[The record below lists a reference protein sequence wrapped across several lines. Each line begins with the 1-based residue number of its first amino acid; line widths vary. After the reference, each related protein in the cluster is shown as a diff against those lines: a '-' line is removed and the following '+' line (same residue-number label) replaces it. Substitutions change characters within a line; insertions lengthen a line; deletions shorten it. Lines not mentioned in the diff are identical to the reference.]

1 MSNFSKMLEVNK
13 ASSVEKE
20 EKAVKEIT
28 KMIESDFQVTVAEL
42 VKRTGLSRAFFYK
55 NPIAVAALKDAR
67 EKQKGKSFT
76 NPTKVILDKAMEK
89 QIEVLKKENEKLKAA
104 RDRSAE
110 HPADCTCP
118 RCQSVLAAKMEWLAA
133 KLRQGSPIGEGG
145 AGSRPFQELTGT
157 PDSSEHVQLR
167 LCKQK

>member
-13 ASSVEKE
+13 TSSVEKE

-28 KMIESDFQVTVAEL
+28 KMIESDVQVTVAEL

-89 QIEVLKKENEKLKAA
+89 QIEVLKKENEKLK
-104 RDRSAE
+104 
-110 HPADCTCP
+110 
-118 RCQSVLAAKMEWLAA
+118 
-133 KLRQGSPIGEGG
+133 
-145 AGSRPFQELTGT
+145 
-157 PDSSEHVQLR
+157 
-167 LCKQK
+167 QKVAILEEEKSGLQKAVNKKALKVIKGL

>member
-13 ASSVEKE
+13 TSSVEKE

-28 KMIESDFQVTVAEL
+28 KMIESDVQVTVAEL

-89 QIEVLKKENEKLKAA
+89 QIEVLKKENEKLKQKVA
-104 RDRSAE
+104 
-110 HPADCTCP
+110 
-118 RCQSVLAAKMEWLAA
+118 VLEEEKSGL
-133 KLRQGSPIGEGG
+133 
-145 AGSRPFQELTGT
+145 
-157 PDSSEHVQLR
+157 
-167 LCKQK
+167 QKAVNKKALKVIKGL

>member
-28 KMIESDFQVTVAEL
+28 KMIESDVQVTVAEL

-89 QIEVLKKENEKLKAA
+89 QIEVLKKENEKLK
-104 RDRSAE
+104 
-110 HPADCTCP
+110 
-118 RCQSVLAAKMEWLAA
+118 
-133 KLRQGSPIGEGG
+133 
-145 AGSRPFQELTGT
+145 
-157 PDSSEHVQLR
+157 
-167 LCKQK
+167 QKVAILEEEKSGLQKEVNKKALKVIKGL

>member
-28 KMIESDFQVTVAEL
+28 KMIESDVQVTVAEL

-67 EKQKGKSFT
+67 EKQKGKSFA

-89 QIEVLKKENEKLKAA
+89 QIEVLKKENEKLKQKVA
-104 RDRSAE
+104 
-110 HPADCTCP
+110 
-118 RCQSVLAAKMEWLAA
+118 VLEEEK
-133 KLRQGSPIGEGG
+133 
-145 AGSRPFQELTGT
+145 TG
-157 PDSSEHVQLR
+157 L
-167 LCKQK
+167 QKAVNKKALKVIKGL

>member
-28 KMIESDFQVTVAEL
+28 KMIESDVQVTVAEL

-55 NPIAVAALKDAR
+55 NHIAVAALKDAR

-89 QIEVLKKENEKLKAA
+89 QIEVLKKENEKLK
-104 RDRSAE
+104 
-110 HPADCTCP
+110 
-118 RCQSVLAAKMEWLAA
+118 
-133 KLRQGSPIGEGG
+133 
-145 AGSRPFQELTGT
+145 
-157 PDSSEHVQLR
+157 
-167 LCKQK
+167 QKVAILEEEKSGLQKAVNKKALKVIKGL

>member
-1 MSNFSKMLEVNK
+1 MLEVNK

-28 KMIESDFQVTVAEL
+28 KMIESDVQVTVAEL

-67 EKQKGKSFT
+67 EKQKGKSFA

-89 QIEVLKKENEKLKAA
+89 QIEVLKKENEKLKQKVA
-104 RDRSAE
+104 
-110 HPADCTCP
+110 
-118 RCQSVLAAKMEWLAA
+118 VLEEEK
-133 KLRQGSPIGEGG
+133 
-145 AGSRPFQELTGT
+145 TG
-157 PDSSEHVQLR
+157 L
-167 LCKQK
+167 QKAVNKKALKVIKGL

>member
-28 KMIESDFQVTVAEL
+28 KMIESDVQVTVAEL

-89 QIEVLKKENEKLKAA
+89 QIEVLKKENEKLKQKVAILEEEKSGLQKA
-104 RDRSAE
+104 
-110 HPADCTCP
+110 
-118 RCQSVLAAKMEWLAA
+118 VNK
-133 KLRQGSPIGEGG
+133 KSPKVIKG
-145 AGSRPFQELTGT
+145 L
-157 PDSSEHVQLR
+157 
-167 LCKQK
+167 

>member
-13 ASSVEKE
+13 ALSVEKE

-28 KMIESDFQVTVAEL
+28 KMIESDVQVTVAEL

-67 EKQKGKSFT
+67 EKQKGKKSFT

-89 QIEVLKKENEKLKAA
+89 QIEVLKKENEKLK
-104 RDRSAE
+104 
-110 HPADCTCP
+110 
-118 RCQSVLAAKMEWLAA
+118 
-133 KLRQGSPIGEGG
+133 
-145 AGSRPFQELTGT
+145 
-157 PDSSEHVQLR
+157 
-167 LCKQK
+167 QKVAILEEEKFGLQKAVNKKALKVIKGL